1 MNYTK
6 EVSED
11 EIKFS
16 IVFLKSL
23 LFLVLT
29 IFPIELLG
37 QDDATIQ
44 QGKTL
49 FNTHCAA
56 CHKVNRK
63 AIGPALAG
71 ASERYDREWLYSWIR
86 NSSAMIAAGDPIAV
100 ALFEEYNQS
109 VMTGFPQLSD
119 QDIDNI
125 LAYTDYVPEVVQAA
139 QLTTATEGPSE
150 TPTLYKI
157 FLIGLVIVLV
167 LLVVML
173 YFIQKR
179 LIKIKTQVE
188 SDFRPDPKI
197 DPIWKAFVKNQFLVF
212 STVVLLFLV
221 GLYQLYGYMMQIG
234 IDKGYQPIQPI
245 HFSHKIHS
253 GDNQIDC
260 KYCHA
265 SARVSKHS
273 GIPSLNICMNCHRN
287 IAEYTGEED
296 LAAGYD
302 QEFYTAEIKKIYA
315 AVGWDEEN
323 QVYTGQ
329 TQPVRWVRIHNLPD
343 FVYFNHAQHAQ
354 VAGIDCQTCHG
365 PVEEMEVLYQYAPLT
380 MGWCIDCHRETSVDL
395 LGNEYY
401 QKVHEELSKKY
412 GVEQLTVAQMGG
424 LECAKCHY

>member
-1 MNYTK
+1 
-6 EVSED
+6 
-11 EIKFS
+11 
-16 IVFLKSL
+16 VF
-23 LFLVLT
+23 
-29 IFPIELLG
+29 G
-37 QDDATIQ
+37 QDDVAIQ
-44 QGKTL
+44 EGKAL

-71 ASERYDREWLYSWIR
+71 ASERYDRQWLYSWIR
-86 NSSAMIAAGDPIAV
+86 NSSAVIASGDPIAV

-109 VMTGFPQLSD
+109 VMTAFPQLSD
-119 QDIDNI
+119 EDIDNI
-125 LAYTDYVPEVVQAA
+125 LAYTDFVPEATQTALAA
-139 QLTTATEGPSE
+139 AGSE
-150 TPTLYKI
+150 TEPGNSTLYR
-157 FLIGLVIVLV
+157 V
-167 LLVVML
+167 LLVGLLGVLLLLVLML

-179 LIKIKTQVE
+179 LVKIKSE
-188 SDFRPDPKI
+188 IDADFQPNPKL
-197 DPIWKAFVKNQFLVF
+197 DPIWKAFAKNQFLVF
-212 STVVLLFLV
+212 SAVVLLFFV

-234 IDKGYQPIQPI
+234 IDQGYQPVQPI

-260 KYCHA
+260 KYCHS

-287 IAEYTGEED
+287 ISQYDGPED

-302 QEFYTAEIKKIYA
+302 KEFYTNEIKKIYA
-315 AVGWDEEN
+315 AVGWDEDN
-323 QVYTGQ
+323 QEYTGK
-329 TQPVRWVRIHNLPD
+329 TQPVRWIRIHNLPD
-343 FVYFNHAQHAQ
+343 FVYFNHAQHTQ

-380 MGWCIDCHRETSVDL
+380 MGWCIECHRESNIDL

-401 QKVHEELSKKY
+401 QKVHQELSKKY
-412 GVEQLTVAQMGG
+412 GVDQLTVAQMGG

>member
-6 EVSED
+6 EVSKSW
-11 EIKFS
+11 IKS
-16 IVFLKSL
+16 ALACLKSL
-23 LFLVLT
+23 LFLVLM
-29 IFPIELLG
+29 ICPIQIVG
-37 QDDATIQ
+37 QDDPIIQ

-71 ASERYDREWLYSWIR
+71 ASDRYDKEWLYSWIR
-86 NSSAMIAAGDPIAV
+86 NSSAMIAAGDPQAV
-100 ALFEEYNQS
+100 ALFEEYNGL
-109 VMTGFPQLSD
+109 VMTAFPQLSNE
-119 QDIDNI
+119 DIDNI
-125 LAYTDYVPEVVQAA
+125 LAFTDYVPEVIQ
-139 QLTTATEGPSE
+139 TAPVAVASE
-150 TPTLYKI
+150 RSSQTPTLYKI
-157 FLIGLVIVLV
+157 FLIGLVIILI
-167 LLVVML
+167 LLVGML

-179 LIKIKTQVE
+179 LVKIKTQVE
-188 SDFRPDPKI
+188 SDFKPDPRI
-197 DPIWKAFVKNQFLVF
+197 DPIWKAFAKNQFLVF
-212 STVVLLFLV
+212 STVVVFFLV

-245 HFSHKIHS
+245 HFSHKIHA

-260 KYCHA
+260 KYCHS

-287 IAEYTGEED
+287 IAEYNGEED
-296 LAAGYD
+296 LAVGYD
-302 QEFYTAEIKKIYA
+302 TEFYTAEIKKLFA

-329 TQPVRWVRIHNLPD
+329 TQPVRWIRIHNLPD

-365 PVEEMEVLYQYAPLT
+365 PVEEMEILYQYAPLT
-380 MGWCIDCHRETSVDL
+380 MGWCIDCHRETNIDL

-401 QKVHEELSKKY
+401 QKIHEELSKKY